1 MIAHTELLDS
11 EDGTVR
17 HFDVQQ
23 EGLKFGN
30 ERQLVDQMISVL
42 NDLLGLIDRSEF
54 RGNPTANFTRRT
66 LRVLGN

>member
-17 HFDVQQ
+17 DFDVQQ
-23 EGLKFGN
+23 EGLKFGK
-30 ERQLVDQMISVL
+30 MISVL